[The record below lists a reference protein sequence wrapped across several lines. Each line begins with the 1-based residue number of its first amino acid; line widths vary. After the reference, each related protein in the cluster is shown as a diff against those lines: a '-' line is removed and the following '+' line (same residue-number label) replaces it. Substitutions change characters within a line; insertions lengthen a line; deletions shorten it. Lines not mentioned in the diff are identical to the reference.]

1 MQDKDSNLLWEAYN
15 NDPFDRYT
23 EANPHNSTE
32 WRKIRDLLNDG
43 SEPLVKF
50 ETQEGDKWITAAG
63 FGQGQGKG
71 WPSDPGDDDL
81 SIYGYLKGGKDININ
96 ISDLTIKI
104 IDVVV

>member
-1 MQDKDSNLLWEAYN
+1 MNKDSQLIWEAYG
-15 NDPFDRYT
+15 NDPFDRFT
-23 EANPHNSTE
+23 EADPHNSTE
-32 WRKIRDLLNDG
+32 WRKIRELLDKG
-43 SEPLVKF
+43 STPLVKL
-50 ETQEGDKWITAAG
+50 ETPEGDKWITAAG
-63 FGQGQGKG
+63 FGQGKGKG